1 MRLEM
6 EEKKLQPNA
15 LVDYLLKKL
24 GLKNDRQLAE
34 YFDVLPP
41 VISKIRNRRMSVSAN
56 MILLIHE
63 KLDIPVAEIRRL
75 IDQTRQK

>member
-1 MRLEM
+1 M

-24 GLKNDRQLAE
+24 SLKNDRQLAE

-63 KLDIPVAEIRRL
+63 KLDMPVPEIRRL

>member
-1 MRLEM
+1 M

-24 GLKNDRQLAE
+24 SLKNDRQLAE

>member
-1 MRLEM
+1 M

-63 KLDIPVAEIRRL
+63 KLDMPVPEIRRL

>member
-1 MRLEM
+1 M

-63 KLDIPVAEIRRL
+63 KLDIPVPEIRRL

>member
-1 MRLEM
+1 M

-15 LVDYLLKKL
+15 LVDYLLEKL
-24 GLKNDRQLAE
+24 SLKNDRQLAE

>member
-1 MRLEM
+1 M

-24 GLKNDRQLAE
+24 DLKNDRQLAE

>member
-1 MRLEM
+1 M